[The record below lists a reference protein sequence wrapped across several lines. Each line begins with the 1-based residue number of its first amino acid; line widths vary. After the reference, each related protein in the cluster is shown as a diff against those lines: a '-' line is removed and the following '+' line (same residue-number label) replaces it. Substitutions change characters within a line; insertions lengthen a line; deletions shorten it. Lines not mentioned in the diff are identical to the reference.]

1 MRKFTDT
8 ELELAPKVAEV
19 MGLGT
24 DPIRTLLAINDKG
37 EADHS
42 WNGEV
47 PLPLEHDCLEW
58 LRGKVACACSTYTG
72 KFHVHFMEIRKTKD
86 PATENQVGRVVGKDG
101 KTLLEALYRVILEIG
116 GQDA

>member
-1 MRKFTDT
+1 MRKFTDK

-19 MGLGT
+19 MGLGYEPRSAMYE
-24 DPIRTLLAINDKG
+24 DFGPKHIGPGL
-37 EADHS
+37 
-42 WNGEV
+42 
-47 PLPLEHDCLEW
+47 LEHDCLEW

-101 KTLLEALYRVILEIG
+101 ETLLEALYRVIIEC
-116 GQDA
+116 GQKQGKGE